1 MAPDQ
6 VGIGIRRHF
15 TRAGE
20 HPYDSVEWER
30 RDARIPTYKSGG
42 DAFFQPGVEFPVTWS
57 QNATNIVAQKYFRG
71 QLGTPERESS
81 LRQVIDRV
89 TDTIAD
95 WGVRDGYFTD
105 EAEADAF
112 RDELKY
118 LLLHQ
123 RAAFNSPVWFN
134 IGVKGVPAQAS
145 ACFILAVED
154 TMNAILNWY
163 VEEGTI
169 FKGGSGSGINLS
181 NIRSSLEPLAGGGT
195 ASGPVS
201 FMRGAD
207 ASAGTIKC
215 LHADTD
221 VVTDHGVVPIRAV
234 APGWKVLTRH
244 GMKTV
249 LEVHDNGIRPLVR
262 VRTGLGDEILCTP
275 EHKFRVRGAE
285 GEVWREAARLR
296 ADDYVLVDL
305 AHTDYGTLQRLEAEE
320 PTGVGEAP
328 LPAVLD
334 EAFAV
339 WLGWA
344 HGEGRLKPLN
354 GSGALNVH
362 LDGEDKG
369 LVERYRNFTQSV
381 LGRDETV
388 RTVRG
393 GDAPP
398 ATVCPPRVARFLQV
412 NGLWRHGSQTIPR
425 LVRSSPAAVR
435 AAFLAGL
442 FESDGHVQ
450 HGIPTLWSKRR
461 TLALEAHRLLLSIG
475 IPSKVTQAVPP
486 TSSKG
491 KGAAASDPAIH
502 KDDSAGAV
510 PTSGPDGLYRVRIIG
525 EEGIRRFAKL
535 VGFVSE
541 GKARLLEAALRRP
554 SGFEANWF
562 FPHVDHE
569 LERIGSG
576 RPALRA
582 AISAHRHDANPYG
595 MSLARA
601 ASVQEAFPTELDGP
615 LARFAH
621 GDELYVPVTVEAE
634 EEDVTYD
641 LTVDGVHEYLVHNAV
656 THNSGGKTRRAAK
669 MVILN
674 VDHPDIEQFIWCKA
688 VEERKAR
695 ALAAAGFDMDL
706 DGSDSHSIQY
716 QNANN
721 SVRVTDAFMEAV
733 VNDRDWALTARTDG
747 STVKSVRAR
756 KLLREI
762 SEAAWECADPGMQFD
777 TTINR
782 WHTAANTGRI
792 NASNPCSEYMH
803 LDNSACNLASLNL
816 LKFLNDDGSFDVEGF
831 KAAVEVVFTAQEIL
845 VGNADYPT
853 AKIAENTRKF
863 RQLGLGYANL
873 GALLMAQGLP
883 YDSDGGRAWA
893 GAITALMTGHAYA
906 TSARTAGRMGP
917 FAGYAVH
924 KEPTLKVLRMHRGE
938 VDAIDAALVPENILS
953 AAHQA
958 WDEAVELGEA
968 HGVRNAQ
975 ASVLAP
981 TGCLVGGSLVAT
993 DQGLVR
999 LRSLGDPDGAQWQ
1012 DIALSVLTD
1021 DGPKRATRFYVNGL
1035 EPVVDVRTK
1044 HGYRIQG
1051 TTKHRIRVVTEAG
1064 KWEWRR
1070 MADLRSDDTV
1080 PLAVGQLLGDPRV
1093 VAMPPLPRTG
1103 RRRGERLSA
1112 PVRMTAELAEL
1123 VGYFVGAG
1131 SLADQRLRLRVAGG
1145 DLDVVHHL
1153 ERLSKSLFG
1162 IVAGTR
1168 EEAGATAVELDS
1180 PRLAAWWE
1188 ACGFAGGE
1196 IPDAVL
1202 ASNDADVYRAFLRG
1216 LYEAAGSV
1224 RRGYPSLP
1232 ATSPALADD
1241 VQSLLLA
1248 LGFVT
1253 TRNSAGL
1260 RLVDKRSNAGWVEEI
1275 GFVSPRKAKAV
1286 DTGEAGQAADGKRA
1300 RRFFFD
1306 RVASAELGEE
1316 ELTYDL
1322 SVPENV
1328 TYVANGFVS
1337 HNTIGLMMDCD
1348 TTGIEPDL
1356 ALTKAKKLVGG
1367 GTMFIVNQTV
1377 PRALRRLG
1385 YSAEQVEKIV
1395 AHIDEHKTILG
1406 APGLRVDDLPVF
1418 ACAMGD
1424 NPIHYMGHVK
1434 MMAAVQPFISGA
1446 ISKCVVGETLVSTGD
1461 GLVRMGSLYQG
1472 ERPDSFRDEVI
1483 EVASLDGV
1491 RKTDAF
1497 YYGGVR
1503 PVREVALRSGHKVI
1517 GTPNHR
1523 LLVAGKDGLVWRR
1536 LDEIEEGEAVA
1547 LRYGA
1552 ELWSLVPASL
1562 DGFEAGEV
1570 ADTWQV
1576 PTEMS
1581 EPLAFLLGA
1590 FAATGRISES
1600 TATVTISH
1608 QSSAVLERLA
1618 AAWKTLFGLEARVVT
1633 AAGGSGGLPQGGSR
1647 CPQVVVTSETAV
1659 AFLGFVAAGEKA
1671 AYRRIPAAVLASP
1684 RDMVLA
1690 YLQGLLAGAGVARTA
1705 GAATVTIALGA
1716 ATLLDDLQTVLTN
1729 LGVVHRRV
1737 DGEVSVSGDSA
1748 RDLFDLVPPAD
1759 PQVVA
1764 QAAEVFVGRDLPGSA
1779 GDFVPNLSPR
1789 ELYLLL
1795 PTEEREDFAFLRDAK
1810 FRQVTRATLDAV
1822 AALPGVALP
1831 DWLATVVSDG
1841 LHFSPVERVASAGE
1855 REVYDL
1861 SVPVTHAFVGNGI
1874 VNHNTINMPEEVTVE
1889 DVEDLHIE
1897 AWRMG
1902 LKAIAIYRDNCKVG
1916 QPLSVQKSDSQ
1927 AAAETK
1933 VERIVETIILQEP
1946 VRQKLPRR
1954 RNSKTFS
1961 FRVADCHGYVIVG
1974 EFEDGRPG
1982 EIFLKV
1988 AKQGSTL
1995 AGIMD
2000 AFAISVSHG
2009 LQYGVPLKAFVD
2021 MFTNMRFEPAGITD
2035 DPDIRLASSLVDYIF
2050 RRLAVEYLSY
2060 EERLDM
2066 GILTIGE
2073 RSQPTLPGVEEA
2085 STVRESSVDIDPP
2098 APDLSL
2104 DLTTPPDP
2112 GPRAAAIPEGSRRID
2127 APYCYGCGMEMQ
2139 RAGSCYVCS
2148 SCGATSG
2155 CS

>member
-1 MAPDQ
+1 MAMAPDQ
-6 VGIGIRRHF
+6 VGIGIQRHF

-20 HPYDSVEWER
+20 HPYDTVEWER
-30 RDARIPTYKSGG
+30 RDTRIPNYKSGG

-81 LRQVIDRV
+81 LKQVIDRV
-89 TDTIAD
+89 SDTIAD
-95 WGVRDGYFTD
+95 WGVRDGYFVD
-105 EAEADAF
+105 EAEAEAF

-181 NIRSSLEPLAGGGT
+181 NIRSSMEPLKGGGT

-249 LEVHDNGIRPLVR
+249 LEVHDNGIRSLVK

-285 GEVWREAARLR
+285 GEVWREAGRLR
-296 ADDYVLVDL
+296 PDDYVMVDL
-305 AHTDYGTLQRLEAEE
+305 AQTDYGTLQRLEAEE

-328 LPAVLD
+328 LPSVLD

-381 LGRDETV
+381 LGQEAAP

-425 LVRSSPAAVR
+425 VVRSSPAAVR

-461 TLALEAHRLLLSIG
+461 NLALEAHRLLLSIG
-475 IPSKVTQAVPP
+475 IPSKITQAVPP
-486 TSSKG
+486 APPRGRGT
-491 KGAAASDPAIH
+491 GAAAGSDPAEL
-502 KDDSAGAV
+502 AGAA
-510 PTSGPDGLYRVRIIG
+510 PTSGPDGLYRVRIVG
-525 EEGIRRFAKL
+525 EEGVRRFAKL

-554 SGFEANWF
+554 AGFEANWF
-562 FPHVDHE
+562 FPHVDQE
-569 LERIGSG
+569 LDRIGFSK
-576 RPALRA
+576 PALRS
-582 AISAHRHDANPYG
+582 AICAYRHDANPYG

-601 ASVQEAFPTELDGP
+601 ASVQEAFPAELDGP

-621 GDELYVPVTVEAE
+621 GDEIYVPVTVDADED
-634 EEDVTYD
+634 DVTYD
-641 LTVDGVHEYLVHNAV
+641 LTIEDVHEYLVHNAV

-674 VDHPDIEQFIWCKA
+674 VDHPDIETFIDCKKM
-688 VEERKAR
+688 EERKAR

-706 DGSDSHSIQY
+706 DGADSHSIQY

-721 SVRVTDAFMEAV
+721 SVRVTDDFMEAV
-733 VNDRDWALTARTDG
+733 VNDRDWQLKAVTSGEPLKT
-747 STVKSVRAR
+747 VRAR
-756 KLLREI
+756 KILRQI

-782 WHTAANTGRI
+782 WHTASNTGRI

-816 LKFLNDDGSFDVEGF
+816 LKFLQDDGSFDVEGF

-853 AKIAENTRKF
+853 RKIGENTRRF

-883 YDSDGGRAWA
+883 YDSEAGRAWA
-893 GAITALMTGHAYA
+893 AGITALMTGHAYA

-917 FAGYAVH
+917 FAGYAENR
-924 KEPTLKVLRMHRGE
+924 EPTLKVLRMHRSE
-938 VDAIDAALVPENILS
+938 VNAVDADLVPENILT

-958 WDEAVELGEA
+958 WDEAVELGEV
-968 HGVRNAQ
+968 HGVRNSQ

-981 TGCLVGGSLVAT
+981 TG
-993 DQGLVR
+993 
-999 LRSLGDPDGAQWQ
+999 
-1012 DIALSVLTD
+1012 
-1021 DGPKRATRFYVNGL
+1021 
-1035 EPVVDVRTK
+1035 
-1044 HGYRIQG
+1044 
-1051 TTKHRIRVVTEAG
+1051 
-1064 KWEWRR
+1064 
-1070 MADLRSDDTV
+1070 
-1080 PLAVGQLLGDPRV
+1080 
-1093 VAMPPLPRTG
+1093 
-1103 RRRGERLSA
+1103 
-1112 PVRMTAELAEL
+1112 
-1123 VGYFVGAG
+1123 
-1131 SLADQRLRLRVAGG
+1131 
-1145 DLDVVHHL
+1145 
-1153 ERLSKSLFG
+1153 
-1162 IVAGTR
+1162 
-1168 EEAGATAVELDS
+1168 
-1180 PRLAAWWE
+1180 
-1188 ACGFAGGE
+1188 
-1196 IPDAVL
+1196 
-1202 ASNDADVYRAFLRG
+1202 
-1216 LYEAAGSV
+1216 
-1224 RRGYPSLP
+1224 
-1232 ATSPALADD
+1232 
-1241 VQSLLLA
+1241 
-1248 LGFVT
+1248 
-1253 TRNSAGL
+1253 
-1260 RLVDKRSNAGWVEEI
+1260 
-1275 GFVSPRKAKAV
+1275 
-1286 DTGEAGQAADGKRA
+1286 
-1300 RRFFFD
+1300 
-1306 RVASAELGEE
+1306 
-1316 ELTYDL
+1316 
-1322 SVPENV
+1322 
-1328 TYVANGFVS
+1328 
-1337 HNTIGLMMDCD
+1337 TIGLMMDCD

-1395 AHIDEHKTILG
+1395 AYIDEHKTILG

-1424 NPIHYMGHVK
+1424 NSIHYMGHVK

-1461 GLVRMGSLYQG
+1461 GLVRIGSLYQG

-1503 PVREVALRSGHKVI
+1503 PVREVVLRSGHKVV

-1536 LDEIEEGEAVA
+1536 LDEIAEGESVA

-1552 ELWSLVPASL
+1552 ELWSLLPAHL
-1562 DGFEAGEV
+1562 EGFEAGEV
-1570 ADTWQV
+1570 ADAWQV
-1576 PTEMS
+1576 PGDMS
-1581 EPLAFLLGA
+1581 AELAFLLGA
-1590 FAATGRISES
+1590 FAATGRVSES

-1608 QSSAVLERLA
+1608 PAPAVLDRLA
-1618 AAWKTLFGLEARVVT
+1618 GAWRTLFGLEARVIT
-1633 AAGGSGGLPQGGSR
+1633 NEGRNS
-1647 CPQVVVTSETAV
+1647 QVAVTSETAV
-1659 AFLGFVAAGEKA
+1659 AFLAFVAGTPGVRGVPGKDLA
-1671 AYRRIPAAVLASP
+1671 AYRRIPAAVLSSP

-1690 YLQGLLAGAGVARTA
+1690 YLQGLLSGAGVSRTA
-1705 GAATVTIALGA
+1705 GAAAVTVGLGS
-1716 ATLLDDLQTVLTN
+1716 ATLLDDLQSVLTN
-1729 LGVVHRRV
+1729 LGVVHRRL
-1737 DGEVSVSGDSA
+1737 DSEVVITGDAA

-1759 PQVVA
+1759 PQVLA
-1764 QAAEVFVGRDLPGSA
+1764 QAADVFAGKDLPGSA

-1789 ELYLLL
+1789 ELFLLI
-1795 PTEEREDFAFLRDAK
+1795 PTEQREEWTFLRDAK
-1810 FRQVTRATLDAV
+1810 FRHVTRTTLDAV
-1822 AALPGVALP
+1822 AAIPGVALP
-1831 DWLATVVSDG
+1831 DWLAVIVADG
-1841 LHFSPVERVASAGE
+1841 LHFSAVERVASAGE

-1897 AWRMG
+1897 AWRLG

-1916 QPLSVQKSDSQ
+1916 QPLSVQKSGS
-1927 AAAETK
+1927 ASAPVETK
-1933 VERIVETIILQEP
+1933 VERVVETIILQEP

-2009 LQYGVPLKAFVD
+2009 LQYGVPLKAFVE

-2050 RRLAVEYLSY
+2050 RRLAVEYLPY
-2060 EERLDM
+2060 EERVEM
-2066 GILTIGE
+2066 GILTVGE

-2085 STVRESSVDIDPP
+2085 STTQEKSVDLAPP
-2098 APDLSL
+2098 EPDLSL
-2104 DLTTPPDP
+2104 DLTTPPAP
-2112 GPRAAAIPEGSRRID
+2112 EGPRAAAVPEGSRRTD

-2148 SCGATSG
+2148 SCGTTSG